1 MRRSLRAPV
10 LALLAGALGALAG
23 PPGSRADDVGKEGVI
38 EIPQRQPSPWDSID
52 DPVIRDM
59 LALDAI
65 APFEDMAP
73 LWKWKDKKLQNA
85 VIFSW
90 LETRQP

>member
-1 MRRSLRAPV
+1 MRRRLRRPAM
-10 LALLAGALGALAG
+10 ALLAGALGLLAAS
-23 PPGSRADDVGKEGVI
+23 PAARADDVGKEGVI
-38 EIPQRQPSPWDSID
+38 EIPQRQPSPWASID

-73 LWKWKDKKLQNA
+73 LWKCR
-85 VIFSW
+85 
-90 LETRQP
+90 TRSSRSRSRTL